1 MLEKLKKF
9 FAEVKAEAK
18 KTTWPNRDELLAST
32 GVVLF
37 ILAVSA
43 VYLFLVDLLFSGTL
57 GALLQKF

>member
-9 FAEVKAEAK
+9 FAEVKSEAK
-18 KTTWPNRDELLAST
+18 KTTWPNREELLTST